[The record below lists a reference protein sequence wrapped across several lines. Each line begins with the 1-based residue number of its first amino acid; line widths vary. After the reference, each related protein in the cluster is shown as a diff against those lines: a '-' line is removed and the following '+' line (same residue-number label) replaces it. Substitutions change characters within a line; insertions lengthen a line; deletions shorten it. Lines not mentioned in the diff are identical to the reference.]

1 VAPRPN
7 KQLHGAVDRVNFA
20 VFAWRRSIDTS
31 RVEGALKCRMTE
43 SSRPSGNNCGR
54 RRRPIG
60 EDINGDHI
68 ADRSTRWRKP
78 APRGPLHNP
87 ELT

>member
-1 VAPRPN
+1 
-7 KQLHGAVDRVNFA
+7 
-20 VFAWRRSIDTS
+20 
-31 RVEGALKCRMTE
+31 MTE

-68 ADRSTRWRKP
+68 ADHSMRWRKP